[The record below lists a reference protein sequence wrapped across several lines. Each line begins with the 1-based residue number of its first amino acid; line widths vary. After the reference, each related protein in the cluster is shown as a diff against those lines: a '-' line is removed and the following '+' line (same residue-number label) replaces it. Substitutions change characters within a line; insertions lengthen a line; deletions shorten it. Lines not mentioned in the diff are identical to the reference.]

1 MVTKHQMERLA
12 DYQLPEML
20 RTPLEELILQIKILK
35 LGAAAAFLNKAIEP
49 PTDIAL
55 LNAISSLRQLVGLC
69 SVCVCPYIYICS
81 ASVHEDGSTNMSMS
95 MPTFASQNM
104 FVICSVYLGIIQFGT
119 CVYTYFL
126 YFLVS
131 RMLLMLR
138 RI

>member
-69 SVCVCPYIYICS
+69 SVCVCPHMWCICS
-81 ASVHEDGSTNMSMS
+81 
-95 MPTFASQNM
+95 
-104 FVICSVYLGIIQFGT
+104 
-119 CVYTYFL
+119 
-126 YFLVS
+126 
-131 RMLLMLR
+131 
-138 RI
+138 